1 MSITVETIA
10 NHERDGI
17 GRNPARRP
25 EAGRVRCE
33 VEAPCVDPS
42 HKWSDVYGRDK
53 LILNGARAG
62 GHERMGEDPEGS
74 ERVRV

>member
-1 MSITVETIA
+1 MSITVEVIA
-10 NHERDGI
+10 GHEGGGI

-25 EAGRVRCE
+25 EAGTVHRE
-33 VEAPCVDPS
+33 VTLCVGPS
-42 HKWSDVYGRDK
+42 HKWSDIYGRDK

-62 GHERMGEDPEGS
+62 GHERLGEDPEGS